1 MNRTFCKVRVWV
13 CAALA
18 WSLSAGAEAV
28 LNRIEENPDFISLD
42 VQASREMWRE
52 RTEGSNLAL
61 GKEVRFSK
69 KPDYSLTTDPNDAFD
84 LTRGTL
90 SPDDRAW
97 YHRSAVGWFNA
108 GSPQVNLL
116 VDLGRSAPVGRLAL
130 RIVCGREQKSI
141 TYPAEFRVVASQD
154 GKTFHEVLTSRKLLP
169 AERSLAN
176 GETLIFLPEKGT
188 AYCYPFL
195 FNLDVEARYIGVT
208 LMGDGAYIFMDS
220 LAILK
225 GEPSAARAL
234 SALPR
239 KVPFLMEGVRVAPL
253 KEGPLYISTNM
264 LTPNFLE
271 VTDCRTMEE
280 QKTPAELFVELPVGI
295 SLRDSTTGNERVM
308 ASAASERGEAFR
320 VWSLSG
326 PKVLYLDG
334 RPLPRRGPY
343 YFEWEGAGPG
353 ATNLL
358 ATFYAVIAG
367 RKANPLTI
375 PIQPVGIPEV
385 PAGADYNI
393 SLGWMGE
400 EAMRDWPDFFKTHRR
415 LGFTTLGYFV
425 RDWDATNLGGR
436 AYWEAHA
443 QRAREAGFKILY
455 QESPLQNVFERGPK
469 GSGPREPEVCH
480 VVDGKPGK
488 NPCVTYRGPLYQNEL
503 ARIERNF
510 VAIRP
515 DYCFW
520 DIECI
525 SENGGPMKEAASCS
539 RCQDAFRQSKQE
551 SFDRFLENQGKRILS
566 DLHEITS
573 RQSRK
578 LKIPMPR
585 IGNYNEDVVNGTHDA
600 VFVFNADYPSVIDMA
615 QPSLYVQGDAF
626 AVHNTIRRN
635 YERIGKR
642 DVEPFL
648 TTGTYGEFDPKKIEP
663 MILETLLNGAGG
675 FSYFCFHDFDSPLDF
690 YYHAKA
696 LAALAPYQDL
706 LKKGALTPLA
716 GDNPDLLYTA
726 YADGDRMLLLVG
738 NYQNAPNGATTVQLP
753 WNRIQSIKDI
763 NAGTTIAPRSPLVLT
778 VPPGGWI
785 LLEITS
791 EPNREP
797 TMWEKLIGRFQ
808 LKSSGKPD

>member
-1 MNRTFCKVRVWV
+1 MNKTLNAVGILICSAFLWVRP
-13 CAALA
+13 
-18 WSLSAGAEAV
+18 AGAGDGP
-28 LNRIEENPDFISLD
+28 NRIEDTPDFSGLD
-42 VQASREMWRE
+42 VQASRALWRE
-52 RTEGSNLAL
+52 RTAGNNLAL

-90 SPDDRAW
+90 SPDDRVW
-97 YHRSAVGWFNA
+97 YHKSAVGWCNA

-116 VDLGRSAPVGRLAL
+116 VDLGHSEPVGRLAL

-141 TYPAEFRVVASQD
+141 TFPAEFRVVASQD
-154 GKTFHEVLTSRKLLP
+154 GKTFHEVLSSRKLLP

-176 GETLIFLPEKGT
+176 GDTLIFLPEKGT

-195 FNLDVEARYIGVT
+195 FNLNVEARYIGIT
-208 LMGDGAYIFMDS
+208 LMGDGAFLFMDS

-234 SALPR
+234 STYT
-239 KVPFLMEGVRVAPL
+239 KKSSFIMDGVRVGPL
-253 KEGPLYISTNM
+253 KEGPLYISTNV

-271 VTDCRTMEE
+271 VTDCRTVEE

-295 SLRDSTTGNERVM
+295 SLRDSTAHNEQVM
-308 ASAASERGEAFR
+308 ASTVSERGEAFR

-326 PKVLYLDG
+326 LKSLYLDG
-334 RPLPRRGPY
+334 RPLPKQGPY
-343 YFEWEGAGPG
+343 YFEWEGDGPD
-353 ATNLL
+353 ATNRT
-358 ATFYAVIAG
+358 ATFYAVLG
-367 RKANPLTI
+367 GEKVNSLTI

-385 PAGADYNI
+385 PPWADYNF

-400 EAMRDWPDFFKTHRR
+400 KAMRNWPDFFRTHRR

-425 RDWDATNLGGR
+425 RNWEAPDLGGR
-436 AYWEAHA
+436 AYWEAHV
-443 QRAREAGFKILY
+443 QKAREAGFKILY
-455 QESPLQNVFERGPK
+455 QESPLQNVFERGTK

-488 NPCVTYRGPLYQNEL
+488 NPCVSYRGPLYRNEM
-503 ARIERNF
+503 ARIERAF
-510 VAIRP
+510 AALRP

-525 SENGGPMKEAASCS
+525 SENGGPLREAANCS
-539 RCQDAFRQSKQE
+539 RCQEAFRESKQPD
-551 SFDRFLENQGKRILS
+551 FNRFLESQGRRILM
-566 DLHEITS
+566 DLRRIAS
-573 RQSRK
+573 RHCRE

-600 VFVFNADYPSVIDMA
+600 VFVFEDDYPSAIDMA
-615 QPSLYVQGDAF
+615 QPSLYVQGDCV
-626 AVHNTIRRN
+626 AVHETIRKN
-635 YERIGKR
+635 YGRLGKK

-648 TTGTYGEFDPKKIEP
+648 TTGTYGEYDPKKIEP

-675 FSYFCFHDFDSPLDF
+675 FSYFCFDDFDSPLDF

-696 LAALAPYQDL
+696 LSELAPYQEL
-706 LKKGALTPLA
+706 LKRGAPTPLA
-716 GDNPDLLYTA
+716 GDNPDLSYSS

-738 NYQNAPNGATTVQLP
+738 NYHNAPNGATTVQLP
-753 WNRIQSIKDI
+753 WSRVASIRDI
-763 NAGTTIAPRSPLVLT
+763 GAGTAIPPQSPLVLM

-785 LLEITS
+785 LLEITG
-791 EPNREP
+791 EPDRNP
-797 TMWEKLIGRFQ
+797 SLWGKWIDRFR
-808 LKSSGKPD
+808 